1 MWKKVSKKY
10 WKITAAAVFLSVAGF
25 FYGVFGEKSGGVLL
39 ENGPETAEA
48 KREPGTGNEEDVSSP
63 ESFAEAGPS
72 HTDEPGYFV
81 HICGEV
87 NQPGVY
93 ELPAGSRVFEAV
105 EAAGGFTEAAAPDS
119 LNLAQKVSDGM
130 KLVILSEKEAET
142 LSGESFSGTAGESDG
157 LININT
163 ASKEQLMTLT
173 GIGES
178 RADDIIRFREES
190 GGFEKIEDIMK
201 VPGIKNAGFQ
211 KIKDRITV

>member
-1 MWKKVSKKY
+1 MWKKISKKY
-10 WKITAAAVFLSVAGF
+10 WKIAAAAAFLSVAGI

-39 ENGPETAEA
+39 ENRLGAAEEG
-48 KREPGTGNEEDVSSP
+48 REPGTGTEKDVFSS
-63 ESFAEAGPS
+63 ESFAEAESS
-72 HTDEPGYFV
+72 HADEPGYFV

-93 ELPAGSRVFEAV
+93 ELPAGSHVFEAV
-105 EAAGGFTEAAAPDS
+105 EAAGGFTEAAASDF
-119 LNLAQKVSDGM
+119 LNLAQKGSDGM
-130 KLVILSEKEAET
+130 KLVILSKKEAEV
-142 LSGESFSGTAGESDG
+142 LSEEFPSGTTGESDG
-157 LININT
+157 RININT

>member
-1 MWKKVSKKY
+1 MWKKLSKKY
-10 WKITAAAVFLSVAGF
+10 WKIAAAAAFLSVAGL
-25 FYGVFGEKSGGVLL
+25 FYGVFGEKPGGVLL
-39 ENGPETAEA
+39 ENRSETAEA
-48 KREPGTGNEEDVSSP
+48 KREPGTGNEKDVSSS
-63 ESFAEAGPS
+63 EAFAEAEPS
-72 HTDEPGYFV
+72 RADEPGYFV

-87 NQPGVY
+87 NRPGVY

-105 EAAGGFTEAAAPDS
+105 EAAGGFTEDAALNV

-130 KLVILSEKEAET
+130 KLVILSEEEAEALSEES
-142 LSGESFSGTAGESDG
+142 LSGTEVESDG
-157 LININT
+157 RININT

-190 GGFEKIEDIMK
+190 GGFKKIEDIMK